1 MPTITSLLTLREEVA
16 LSTIMTPPSWP
27 QFSKPEMPPP
37 APTAK
42 SPSPGNLEMR
52 HRDKDNICVE
62 VLEVYVYIIGGDKS
76 KSHKKR
82 LFKESEIKS
91 IAKGSDIW
99 KITRSRHL
107 RRSRD
112 ERPGKPRWK
121 RGRKGCL
128 HTFSS
133 NDGKLYPGVDGLAGR
148 SPVFLQVPVYF
159 HWTSGLLSLA
169 VRQYQRP
176 SIKTQTPPPQAW
188 KHLTGHLSSL
198 QVINHFELSSH
209 ALPKIEIRK
218 IPFPAPFAAG
228 AKAWT

>member
-1 MPTITSLLTLREEVA
+1 MPTITSLTLREEVA

-37 APTAK
+37 ASTAK
-42 SPSPGNLEMR
+42 SSSLLGTWKWDTETKTIN
-52 HRDKDNICVE
+52 VE
-62 VLEVYVYIIGGDKS
+62 VLEVYVYITGDDKS

-82 LFKESEIKS
+82 IFKESEIKS
-91 IAKGSDIW
+91 IAKGFDIW

-112 ERPGKPRWK
+112 ERPGRPRWK

-128 HTFSS
+128 HTFGS
-133 NDGKLYPGVDGLAGR
+133 NDGKLYPGMDGLPGH
-148 SPVFLQVPVYF
+148 SPVFLKVPFYF

-176 SIKTQTPPPQAW
+176 SIKTQTLPPQAS

-228 AKAWT
+228 AKVWT